1 MKCLGPFGKGH
12 GVASIMEDMKLN
24 NQAPHGNT
32 SPHIYN
38 LLDQR
43 LAQQGTPLHQII
55 RTYAAT
61 IPAQPTSPEE
71 LLNQVTAVLGKWAPD
86 PAQRVKP
93 ETPLAEAH
101 LQLMDDIGKIQ
112 GSEGAVRLE
121 ATLVRVVA
129 NHFARS
135 MGSELR
141 IPDESRLVSLSD
153 VKPANAYSAFAQR
166 MALIGIQ
173 PHEWV
178 RRWVE
183 SQREVFRAKA
193 PTDAGYLRLAQ
204 RLSGPWPAEPGKGDT
219 FQKALAT
226 FLDGIASST
235 SRSHAVVVQSSLL
248 DTFARAIRRDVRDLG
263 LDRPI
268 APSPALSV
276 S

>member
-1 MKCLGPFGKGH
+1 
-12 GVASIMEDMKLN
+12 MEDMKLSN
-24 NQAPHGNT
+24 PAMNGNS
-32 SPHIYN
+32 SPHVYN

-55 RTYAAT
+55 RTYAAAV
-61 IPAQPTSPEE
+61 PAPPTSPEE
-71 LLNQVTAVLGKWAPD
+71 LLDQVTAVLGKWTAD
-86 PAQRVKP
+86 PAQYVKP

-101 LQLMDDIGKIQ
+101 LQLMDEISKIQ
-112 GSEGAVRLE
+112 GPEGAARLE

-129 NHFARS
+129 NQFART

-141 IPDESRLVSLSD
+141 IPDESKLICLSD

-166 MALIGIQ
+166 TALIGIQ

-183 SQREVFRAKA
+183 SQRELFRAKA

-204 RLSGPWPAEPGKGDT
+204 RLSGPWPAEPGKGDP
-219 FQKALAT
+219 FQKTLAT

-235 SRSHAVVVQSSLL
+235 SHSHAVVVQSSLL
-248 DTFARAIRRDVRDLG
+248 DTFARGIRRDVRDLG
-263 LDRPI
+263 LDRPT
-268 APSPALSV
+268 APSPAMSIG
-276 S
+276 